1 MNLRQRTS
9 RYSGSVMFTAGM
21 AAVILI
27 AAAVSSGFRSNIEIW
42 LAAALVTTLILHA
55 RLGFALSNAQVELE
69 MLKALTERCEQ
80 DPAEEARKVAPLL
93 NLGGARGLS
102 EADSLMLDKVRNA
115 IEGGKLDLYLQPIVS
130 LPQRKIRYYEA
141 FSRLRAEDGGVLKP
155 TDYLEAAERANR
167 IGVIDNMILLRCVQA
182 FRKLKHRDSQ
192 FAVFC
197 NLSPATL
204 FDTDFFNRFTDYLEV
219 NGDLS
224 SRLVFEFTYPAVQM
238 MHPRFE
244 ANLDAIAR
252 RGFAFSVDHV
262 TSLDLDWSALRSQNF
277 RFAKAPSS
285 LLLAASNGGDAAAAK
300 LRTFRKR
307 LADAG
312 IDLIAEKIEFENHMP
327 EILELGIDFGQG
339 NLFGAPRPA
348 DFYVGRHPDA
358 GEPLAKAS

>member
-9 RYSGSVMFTAGM
+9 RYSNAVLFMAG
-21 AAVILI
+21 AAAILLI
-27 AAAVSSGFRSNIEIW
+27 AAAISSGFHPTMEIW

-55 RLGFALSNAQVELE
+55 RMGFALSRAQVELE
-69 MLKALTERCEQ
+69 MLRKLTERCDE
-80 DPAEEARKVAPLL
+80 DPEEAAKKVAPVL
-93 NLGGARGLS
+93 NIERAAGIS
-102 EADSLMLDKVRNA
+102 ESDAVMLDKVRNS
-115 IEGGKLDLYLQPIVS
+115 IEGGRLDLYLQPIVS

-141 FSRLRAEDGGVLKP
+141 FSRLRGEDGAVLKP

-204 FDTDFFNRFTDYLEV
+204 FDTEFFNHFTDYLEI

-244 ANLDAIAR
+244 KNLDAIAR

-262 TSLDLDWSALRSQNF
+262 QSLDLDWSALRSRNF
-277 RFAKAPSS
+277 RFAKAPSA
-285 LLLAASNGGDAAAAK
+285 LLLAASNGGEAAAAK

-307 LADAG
+307 LADSG
-312 IDLIAEKIEFENHMP
+312 IDLIAEKIEFESHMP

-348 DFYVGRHPDA
+348 DFYVGSHPEQA
-358 GEPLAKAS
+358 EPLAKAS

>member
-9 RYSGSVMFTAGM
+9 RYGGGVLFMAGL
-21 AAVILI
+21 AGILLI
-27 AAAVSSGFRSNIEIW
+27 AAGVRSEFRPATEIW
-42 LAAALVTTLILHA
+42 LATSLVVALIMHA
-55 RLGFALSNAQVELE
+55 RMGFALSRAQVEIE
-69 MLKALTERCEQ
+69 MMRKLAARCEN
-80 DPAEEARKVAPLL
+80 DPAVEAQKIAPVLKL
-93 NLGGARGLS
+93 ERPAGISDDDAG
-102 EADSLMLDKVRNA
+102 MLERVKDA
-115 IEGGKLDLYLQPIVS
+115 IENDRLDLYLQPIVS

-141 FSRLRAEDGGVLKP
+141 FSRLREADGRILKP

-204 FDTDFFNRFTDYLEV
+204 YDTEFFNHFTDYLEI
-219 NGDLS
+219 NDGLA

-244 ANLDAIAR
+244 ENLEAIAR

-262 TSLDLDWSALRSQNF
+262 HSLDLDWKSLRARNF
-277 RFAKAPSS
+277 RFAKASS
-285 LLLAASNGGDAAAAK
+285 ALLLAASSGGEEAAAK
-300 LRTFRKR
+300 VRTLRKR

-312 IDLIAEKIEFENHMP
+312 IDLIAEKIEFESHMP

-339 NLFGAPRPA
+339 NLFGSPRPA
-348 DFYVGRHPDA
+348 DFYVGRHPAD
-358 GEPLAKAS
+358 GPPLAQAS